1 MHTHR
6 AVRLSALTL
15 TALVTACGGRDTVN
29 TADAEA
35 KAPPA
40 TTASRSA
47 CDLVTADEMAAL
59 SAEPIDV
66 KPGKSSKWSSK
77 CEYWGRTSQTP
88 RLMLT
93 VTWTGG
99 RETWET
105 WAAAKGMAE
114 DLMRTSE
121 GVSVDSIVAP
131 GPVQGLGDAAIY
143 SELVPALVLK
153 GDVLLEMNVFYLPKA
168 KSQFRGLAELM
179 LGRL

>member
-1 MHTHR
+1 MHR
-6 AVRLSALTL
+6 AAPLGVLTL
-15 TALVTACGGRDTVN
+15 AALVSACGGRDTVN

-40 TTASRSA
+40 TASRNA
-47 CDLVTADEMAAL
+47 CELVTADEMAAL
-59 SAEPIDV
+59 SGEPIDV

-93 VTWTGG
+93 VIWTGG
-99 RETWET
+99 REAWEARAT
-105 WAAAKGMAE
+105 AMGMAE
-114 DLMRTSE
+114 DLTRASE

-143 SELVPALVLK
+143 SELVPARVLK
-153 GDVLLEMNVFYLPKA
+153 GDVMLEMNVFYLPSA
-168 KSQFRGLAELM
+168 KTKFRGLAELM